1 MNIKSRGARSYAE
14 SLQEF
19 SKSLDAI
26 ETLISKIE
34 GIADAEARRS
44 LLSKD
49 VLPALEAA
57 LDSIT
62 SKTESTDSVTFNP
75 KSSSRWSTLLTSL
88 RQRQPRDIVSAE
100 TKRREVIRAQMKPSN
115 VKIACTPLPEP
126 FSLPK
131 INLVTPTLPGR
142 IDVKATSLGSI
153 FAAENVATKA
163 SPTAVTSP
171 PLSVVPEIKSTR
183 DTISVGAKSKAVSSL
198 PSTAFVKPAAFSFAL
213 KSEKGS
219 PSTNLSSVSELLE
232 SEKPQPLASPTPS
245 TPTAYKQGKK
255 GGSVVLEMSNSQ
267 GLNHGGID
275 GSDPS
280 GDKSKPN
287 CVPFNLSFKPFTSP
301 TSSSGDSAKSDET
314 LATKSSIASGLFSF
328 GFGVSPNPSTQGSI
342 VASHPEKGRASIHE
356 EAPPMMP
363 GSPSKITHDGDVG
376 AGSPTPKGR
385 RGSVSEKEGEG
396 HSLGLLSLGI
406 DGSAPKLNAPPS
418 LFSVPAIVTEMAPSQ
433 PSEGSANIIAD
444 KAEQTSGFRPSVLA
458 SMEPPPASI
467 FKGGS
472 GFSSNFET
480 PFSTPSKPGM
490 SGASLGGTT
499 VTSSFGS
506 ASLFAAQ
513 PTFGAPAAF
522 GMPSGAPKPAFG
534 HTTSFGTN
542 PLVPAPPHSS
552 SSAATL
558 SGGFSAFSSGSGF
571 AAYASSNAPATA
583 SLFGAA
589 SSVDASQSGEEK
601 KKLPSSFTQFRS

>member
-1 MNIKSRGARSYAE
+1 MSIKSRSACSYAE
-14 SLQEF
+14 SLQEL
-19 SKSLDAI
+19 SNSLDAV
-26 ETLISKIE
+26 ETLISKVE
-34 GIADAEARRS
+34 GIADAGARRS
-44 LLSKD
+44 FLCKD

-75 KSSSRWSTLLTSL
+75 KSSPRWSRLLTSL

-100 TKRREVIRAQMKPSN
+100 TKRQEVIRAQMEPSN

-126 FSLPK
+126 FSLAK
-131 INLVTPTLPGR
+131 INLVTPKLPGR

-163 SPTAVTSP
+163 GPTAETSP
-171 PLSVVPEIKSTR
+171 SLSTAPESNSTR
-183 DTISVGAKSKAVSSL
+183 DTISVGAKSKTISSL
-198 PSTAFVKPAAFSFAL
+198 PSTSFVKPAAFSFAL
-213 KSEKGS
+213 KSEKSS
-219 PSTNLSSVSELLE
+219 PSTNLSSVSELPE
-232 SEKPQPLASPTPS
+232 SGKPQPLASPTPPK
-245 TPTAYKQGKK
+245 PTAYKQEKK
-255 GGSVVLEMSNSQ
+255 GGSFVLEMPDSQ
-267 GLNHGGID
+267 DLDRGGTD

-280 GDKSKPN
+280 GDKSKSN
-287 CVPFNLSFKPFTSP
+287 SAPFNFSFKPFTSP

-314 LATKSSIASGLFSF
+314 LATKSSTASGLFSF
-328 GFGVSPNPSTQGSI
+328 GFGGSPNPSTQGSI
-342 VASHPEKGRASIHE
+342 VAGHPENVRAIIHE
-356 EAPPMMP
+356 DAPPMMP
-363 GSPSKITHDGDVG
+363 DSPSKIIHDGDVG

-385 RGSVSEKEGEG
+385 RGSVGEKEGEG
-396 HSLGLLSLGI
+396 HSLGRLSLGI
-406 DGSAPKLNAPPS
+406 DGSATKLNALPS

-433 PSEGSANIIAD
+433 PSEVSATITTD

-467 FKGGS
+467 FEGGS

-490 SGASLGGTT
+490 SGASLGGTA
-499 VTSSFGS
+499 VTLSFGS

-522 GMPSGAPKPAFG
+522 GMPLGAPKPAFG

-542 PLVPAPPHSS
+542 PLVPAPLHSS

-571 AAYASSNAPATA
+571 AAYATTNAPANA